1 MIQTMLLVI
10 LKDIHKIKKVKI
22 NSIYM
27 KDLEKSLYIVKT
39 QSMPIIIIIIVM
51 VLESINV

>member
-39 QSMPIIIIIIVM
+39 QSMPIIIIVM
-51 VLESINV
+51 VLEAVNV